1 MSNESYQS
9 EILLLTHGGWGE
21 TLMDKLTMIIGQ
33 IKGVSEIA
41 LNPSDTPEDFLK
53 KVEQKIKKMPANSL
67 IITDIAGGTTSNAA
81 LKLSQKYKIHI
92 LSGLSAIMLIEAIIR
107 QNRPFTDESIKEINE
122 AAIMNCQ
129 HLKVPAPDPD
139 QV

>member
-1 MSNESYQS
+1 MS
-9 EILLLTHGGWGE
+9 
-21 TLMDKLTMIIGQ
+21 
-33 IKGVSEIA
+33 
-41 LNPSDTPEDFLK
+41 
-53 KVEQKIKKMPANSL
+53 ANSL

>member
-1 MSNESYQS
+1 
-9 EILLLTHGGWGE
+9 
-21 TLMDKLTMIIGQ
+21 
-33 IKGVSEIA
+33 
-41 LNPSDTPEDFLK
+41 
-53 KVEQKIKKMPANSL
+53 MPANSL

-139 QV
+139 QYKYNLYMFYQNSKKLSRRRF

>member
-1 MSNESYQS
+1 MANDSYQS
-9 EILLLTHGGWGE
+9 EILLLTHGGWAE

-41 LNPSDTPEDFLK
+41 LNPSDTPEDFLQ

-81 LKLSQKYKIHI
+81 LMLSQKYKIHI